1 VILHAIVSDA
11 ATAGWAAR
19 NGASVV
25 QLRLKEVPTEER
37 VRVGREVIA
46 SVGDLAVFVMNDDV
60 AAAEALG
67 VAVHLGQGDAGVERA
82 LRAGNG
88 FGRSAGTPEEAR
100 RAEAEGALYIG
111 GGAVWA
117 TPSKTDAGPAIGLD
131 GLRAICRAVRVPVVA
146 IGGVDLTNAASCIA
160 AGARGVAVI
169 RAVTEVA
176 RLRALLDESIVA
188 AGAADAAWGGRE
200 QGG

>member
-1 VILHAIVSDA
+1 MILHAIVPDA
-11 ATAGWAAR
+11 ATAGWAAG

-25 QLRLKEVPTEER
+25 QLRLKDVPTAVR

-46 SVGDLAVFVMNDDV
+46 SVGDLAMIVMNDDV

-67 VAVHLGQGDAGVERA
+67 VTVHLGQGDPGVERA
-82 LRAGNG
+82 TRAGIR

-111 GGAVWA
+111 AGAVWA
-117 TPSKTDAGPAIGLD
+117 TPSKTDTGPAIGLD
-131 GLRAICRAVRVPVVA
+131 GLRAICRAVSIPVVA
-146 IGGVDLTNAASCIA
+146 IGGVDASNAADCVA

-169 RAVTEVA
+169 RAITELP
-176 RLRALLDESIVA
+176 RLRALLEIAVA
-188 AGAADAAWGGRE
+188 DSGDGRE
-200 QGG
+200 R

>member
-1 VILHAIVSDA
+1 VILHAIVPDA
-11 ATAGWAAR
+11 ATAGWAAG

-25 QLRLKEVPTEER
+25 QLRLKDVPTAVR

-46 SVGDLAVFVMNDDV
+46 SVGDLAMIVMNDDV

-67 VAVHLGQGDAGVERA
+67 VTVHLGQGDPGVERA
-82 LRAGNG
+82 TRAGIR

-111 GGAVWA
+111 AGAVWA
-117 TPSKTDAGPAIGLD
+117 TPSKTDTGPAIGLD
-131 GLRAICRAVRVPVVA
+131 GLRAICRAVSIPVVA
-146 IGGVDLTNAASCIA
+146 IGGVDASNAADCVA

-169 RAVTEVA
+169 RAITELP
-176 RLRALLDESIVA
+176 RLRALLEIAVA
-188 AGAADAAWGGRE
+188 DSGDGRE
-200 QGG
+200 R

>member
-25 QLRLKEVPTEER
+25 QLRLKEVSTEER

-46 SVGDLAVFVMNDDV
+46 TVGDLAMFVMNDDV
-60 AAAEALG
+60 DAAETLS
-67 VAVHLGQGDAGVERA
+67 VTVHLGQGDAGAERA
-82 LRAGNG
+82 GRAGIR

-100 RAEAEGALYIG
+100 RAEAEGAFYIG
-111 GGAVWA
+111 AGAVWA

-131 GLRAICRAVRVPVVA
+131 GLRAICEAVSIPVVA
-146 IGGVDLTNAASCIA
+146 IGGVDLTNAAACIA
-160 AGARGVAVI
+160 TGARGVAVI
-169 RAVTEVA
+169 RAVTELA
-176 RLRALLDESIVA
+176 RLRALLEESVVA
-188 AGAADAAWGGRE
+188 GSGR
-200 QGG
+200 

>member
-1 VILHAIVSDA
+1 MILHAIVSDA

-25 QLRLKEVPTEER
+25 QLRLKEVSTAER
-37 VRVGREVIA
+37 VRVGREVISA
-46 SVGDLAVFVMNDDV
+46 VGDLAMIVMNDDV
-60 AAAEALG
+60 AAAETLG
-67 VAVHLGQGDAGVERA
+67 VTVHLGQGDGGVERA
-82 LRAGNG
+82 LRAGIG
-88 FGRSAGTPEEAR
+88 FGRSAGNPDEAR

-117 TPSKTDAGPAIGLD
+117 TPSKTDAGPGIGLD
-131 GLRAICRAVRVPVVA
+131 GLGGICRAVSIPVVA

-169 RAVTEVA
+169 RAVGELP
-176 RLRALLDESIVA
+176 RLRARLE
-188 AGAADAAWGGRE
+188 GAVSGGH
-200 QGG
+200 G

>member
-25 QLRLKEVPTEER
+25 QLRLKEATTAER

-46 SVGDLAVFVMNDDV
+46 SVGDLAMIVMNDDV

-67 VAVHLGQGDAGVERA
+67 VTVHLGQGDTGVERA
-82 LRAGNG
+82 TRAGISL
-88 FGRSAGTPEEAR
+88 GRSAGTPEEAR

-111 GGAVWA
+111 AGAVWA
-117 TPSKTDAGPAIGLD
+117 TPSKTDTGPAIGLN
-131 GLRAICRAVRVPVVA
+131 GLRAICGAVSIPVVA
-146 IGGVDLTNAASCIA
+146 IGGVDVSNAADCVA

-169 RAVTEVA
+169 RAVTELP
-176 RLRALLDESIVA
+176 RLRALLEIAVA
-188 AGAADAAWGGRE
+188 DGGDGRAR
-200 QGG
+200 

>member
-1 VILHAIVSDA
+1 MILHAIVPDA
-11 ATAGWAAR
+11 ATAGWAAG

-25 QLRLKEVPTEER
+25 QLRLKDVPTAVR

-46 SVGDLAVFVMNDDV
+46 SVGDLAMIVMNDDV

-67 VAVHLGQGDAGVERA
+67 VTVHLGQGDPGVERA
-82 LRAGNG
+82 TRAGIR

-111 GGAVWA
+111 AGAVWA
-117 TPSKTDAGPAIGLD
+117 TPSKTDTGPAIGLD
-131 GLRAICRAVRVPVVA
+131 GLRAICRAVSIPVVA
-146 IGGVDLTNAASCIA
+146 IGGVDASNAADCVA

-169 RAVTEVA
+169 RAVTELP
-176 RLRALLDESIVA
+176 RLRALLEIAVA
-188 AGAADAAWGGRE
+188 DGGDGRE
-200 QGG
+200 R

>member
-1 VILHAIVSDA
+1 VILHAIVPDA
-11 ATAGWAAR
+11 ATAGWAAG

-25 QLRLKEVPTEER
+25 QLRLKDVPTAVR

-46 SVGDLAVFVMNDDV
+46 SVGDLAMIVMNDDV

-67 VAVHLGQGDAGVERA
+67 VTVHLGQGDPGVERA
-82 LRAGNG
+82 TRAGIR

-111 GGAVWA
+111 AGAVWA
-117 TPSKTDAGPAIGLD
+117 TPSKTDTGPAIGLD
-131 GLRAICRAVRVPVVA
+131 GLRAICRAVSIPVVA
-146 IGGVDLTNAASCIA
+146 IGGVDASNAADCVA

-169 RAVTEVA
+169 RAITELP
-176 RLRALLDESIVA
+176 RLRALLEIAVA
-188 AGAADAAWGGRE
+188 DGGDGRE
-200 QGG
+200 R